1 MSPHQKGRARGTS
14 RIRHPPHQ
22 GKDKH
27 QTGSGSSESMRD
39 APEKE
44 SAAGKSLLQSIVWV
58 LVLRQFP
65 VHIHLFFLK

>member
-1 MSPHQKGRARGTS
+1 
-14 RIRHPPHQ
+14 
-22 GKDKH
+22 
-27 QTGSGSSESMRD
+27 MRD

-44 SAAGKSLLQSIVWV
+44 SAAGRSLLQSIVWV